1 MSAYDVAPF
10 KPHRHKRAGKRA
22 HGNRGVGLADMG
34 RAEALAALAVELQ
47 KVTEE
52 HARRA
57 RAEKV
62 EVDPLR

>member
-10 KPHRHKRAGKRA
+10 KPHRHKRSGARA
-22 HGNRGVGLADMG
+22 KGTKGVGLTDMG
-34 RAEALAALAVELQ
+34 RTEALAALAVELQ